1 MTTKRKSAPRK
12 ATRKAAPAQTSVSG
26 QDAAAPEEFV
36 QNTEG
41 KTAEGESTAPAEKN
55 QLEHPYGNKMVY
67 VFQPKN
73 GAAPIIFPSILE
85 VETDAYFF
93 WKIYDLNEMF
103 QAFEWMKKANVPRY
117 IQARVMQL
125 DDAEKAEFFAGWF
138 KTMTAPQGV
147 SPPGES

>member
-1 MTTKRKSAPRK
+1 MTAMTTKRKSAPRK
-12 ATRKAAPAQTSVSG
+12 ATRKAAPAQNGVSG
-26 QDAAAPEEFV
+26 QEATPPEEFV
-36 QNTEG
+36 KNPEG
-41 KTAEGESTAPAEKN
+41 KPTESKAPAEQK
-55 QLEHPYGNKMVY
+55 LEHPYGNKMVY
-67 VFQPKN
+67 VFQPSN

-103 QAFEWMKKANVPRY
+103 QAFEWMKKAGVPRY

-125 DDAEKAEFFAGWF
+125 DDTEKAEFFAGWF